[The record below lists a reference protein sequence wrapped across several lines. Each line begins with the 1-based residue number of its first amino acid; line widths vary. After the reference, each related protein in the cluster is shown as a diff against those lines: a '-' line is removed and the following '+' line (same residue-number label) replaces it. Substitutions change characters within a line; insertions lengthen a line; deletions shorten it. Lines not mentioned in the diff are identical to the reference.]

1 MCYNRFIFL
10 FWENARFGSMYIILL
25 CTCALYYKYNK
36 IRLSNKH
43 GCKSNSITLAVA
55 ELVKIMAYLDAQR
68 GAMVVL
74 RGKNYQGTKNLA
86 IKCTQLKRT

>member
-1 MCYNRFIFL
+1 ML
-10 FWENARFGSMYIILL
+10 V
-25 CTCALYYKYNK
+25 KV
-36 IRLSNKH
+36 
-43 GCKSNSITLAVA
+43 SIYRDLHALAVA
-55 ELVKIMAYLDAQR
+55 ELIKIMAYLDAQW